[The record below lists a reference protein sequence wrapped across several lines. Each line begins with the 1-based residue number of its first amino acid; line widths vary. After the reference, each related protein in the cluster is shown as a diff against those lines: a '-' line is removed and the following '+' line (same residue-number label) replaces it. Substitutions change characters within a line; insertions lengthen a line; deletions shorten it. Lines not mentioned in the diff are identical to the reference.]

1 MKSRDSGGEIRDSQ
15 ERGQPLAASARPNPE
30 PRIPNPRSIAILGAT
45 GSIGASALDVIARHP
60 DRFRASVLAAHRK
73 VDELVALCV
82 RFRPDLAVIADASLE
97 TLLRDKLASAGVS
110 TRASSG
116 THGLNEAASGELCDT
131 VVGAIVGAAGL
142 ESTLAAARAGKR
154 LLLANKESVVM
165 AGPLLLDAV
174 RAGGGELIPVDSEH
188 NAIFQCLP
196 GGRPKLDAAGV
207 RRILLTASGG
217 PFRGRKRSDLATITP
232 DKACAHPK
240 WSMGRKISVDSATL
254 MNKGLEVIEARWL
267 FDAAPAQIEVVV
279 HPQSLVHSLVEY
291 ADGSVLAQLG
301 NPDMRTALAHALA
314 WPQRI
319 DAGVAPLDLV
329 ASGALQFETP
339 DRDTFRCLDLAYRA
353 LEAGGTA
360 PTVLNAANEIAVAAF
375 LEGNLPFLAIPELIE
390 ATLDAISAEPVA
402 GIDHLL
408 HTDLTA
414 RQTAQRKMRQGFC

>member
-1 MKSRDSGGEIRDSQ
+1 MR
-15 ERGQPLAASARPNPE
+15 NV
-30 PRIPNPRSIAILGAT
+30 AILGAT

-73 VDELVALCV
+73 VDELVALCL
-82 RFRPDLAVIADASLE
+82 RFKPDLAVIADAALE
-97 TLLRDKLASAGVS
+97 TSLRDKLAAAGLV
-110 TRASSG
+110 TRAAAG
-116 THGLNEAASGELCDT
+116 ARALNDAVSGELCDS
-131 VVGAIVGAAGL
+131 VVAAIVGAAGL

-196 GGRPKLDAAGV
+196 GGRPILAQAGV

-217 PFRGRKRSDLATITP
+217 PFRGRKRADLAAVTP
-232 DKACAHPK
+232 DQACAHPK

-254 MNKGLEVIEARWL
+254 MNKGLEVIEAHWL
-267 FDAAPAQIEVVV
+267 FGAAPAQIEVVV

-301 NPDMRTALAHALA
+301 NPDMRTALAHAFA
-314 WPQRI
+314 WPERI

-329 ASGALQFETP
+329 KSGALQFEAP

-353 LEAGGTA
+353 LAAGGTA
-360 PTVLNAANEIAVAAF
+360 PTVLNAANEIAVGAF
-375 LEGNLPFLAIPELIE
+375 LEGNLPFLAIAELIE

-402 GIDHLL
+402 DVEHLV
-408 HTDLTA
+408 HVDLTA